1 MKSKLT
7 PITLIITALLIVLGY
22 FAYTNYLVPF
32 YQNNRQ
38 FTKTID
44 LSSNHSLVLVADKTQ
59 KNIGALEIEITGT
72 STNNVTI
79 ISYDSGKKNIQSAM
93 IKKGEIDHVNIL
105 NWTTDT
111 CLIDVSTPKNTRG
124 KLVIN
129 YRFIGSK

>member
-7 PITLIITALLIVLGY
+7 PITLVITALLIVLGY

-38 FTKTID
+38 FTKTVE
-44 LSSNHSLVLVADKTQ
+44 LSSDHSLVLVADKTQ

-72 STNNVTI
+72 STNNVTVLT
-79 ISYDSGKKNIQSAM
+79 YDSSKQNIQSAM
-93 IKKGEIDHVNIL
+93 LKKGEIDHVNIL
-105 NWTTDT
+105 NWSRDS
-111 CLIDVSTPKNTRG
+111 CFLDISTPKNTKG
-124 KLVIN
+124 KLLIT

>member
-32 YQNNRQ
+32 YQNNQQ
-38 FTKTID
+38 FTKTVN
-44 LSSNHSLVLVADKTQ
+44 LSSDQNLVLVADKEQ
-59 KNIGALEIEITGT
+59 KNIGGLEIEITGT
-72 STNNVTI
+72 SNNNVSI
-79 ISYDSGKKNIQSAM
+79 ITYDSGKQNIQSAM
-93 IKKGEIDHVNIL
+93 LKKGEIDHINIL
-105 NWTTDT
+105 NWSQDSCFMDIT
-111 CLIDVSTPKNTRG
+111 IPKNTKG